1 MPSKKIAAAPA
12 SSQEV
17 AGPAKRDS
25 KAEYLALMTW
35 LSNSEHRNIITGAA
49 GAAQNNGGMA
59 SGKLVVSVVGC
70 PANANLRQNKAHFKA
85 QASSEWL
92 IYSLSAAAL

>member
-59 SGKLVVSVVGC
+59 SGKLVVS
-70 PANANLRQNKAHFKA
+70 KA
-85 QASSEWL
+85 QGHIIPLSSFTLWQH
-92 IYSLSAAAL
+92 